1 LILHLAKAKTEAAN
15 EGGLNHSGSALVAR
29 WPGGQSLYLVGKN
42 LSILGEVGEL
52 PPCGR
57 PHQPF
62 LSLPLTS
69 GIQGSEK
76 LHLAGR

>member
-1 LILHLAKAKTEAAN
+1 MIGSRSAAEGHFRKGHFWVTKHVSEVVLHSFWLSRNLAAIC
-15 EGGLNHSGSALVAR
+15 V
-29 WPGGQSLYLVGKN
+29 
-42 LSILGEVGEL
+42 SILGEVGEL